1 MRNENPFWEY
11 IRLEVLS
18 SSNGTAVVK
27 CNVFENILN
36 SSSSVHGGV
45 LATLID
51 TSIGT
56 AVKSTLDSNQS
67 TVTVDLNIKY
77 IKPARGD
84 ALLAKASLSHK
95 GGKLAF
101 STSEI
106 FDDQNNIVAI
116 GSATFMI
123 LNKKE

>member
-1 MRNENPFWEY
+1 MKDNPFWEH
-11 IRLEVLS
+11 IHLEVLS
-18 SSNGTAVVK
+18 SSNGTANVK
-27 CNVFENILN
+27 CNVFESILN
-36 SSSSVHGGV
+36 SSGTVHGGV

-51 TSIGT
+51 TSIGN
-56 AVKSTLDSNQS
+56 AILSTLDSNQS

-95 GGKLAF
+95 GGKLVF
-101 STSEI
+101 GSSEI
-106 FDDQNNIVAI
+106 FDDNNLVAI